1 MSAIIPIPRTPIT
14 IRPGVMSDM
23 PFLDSLQKLHT
34 KQVGWMPTKQFEGKI
49 KLGHVII
56 AEDERR
62 TPVGYC
68 IGNDQYFKRDDVG
81 IIYQMNVVPER
92 QRGLIGATLV
102 KAIEERSTERL
113 RILGVSDIRRL
124 SGEVG

>member
-1 MSAIIPIPRTPIT
+1 MELIVSHESESSSGIALPLPRAAIR
-14 IRPGVMSDM
+14 IRPGTMDDV

-56 AEDERR
+56 AEDESKQ
-62 TPVGYC
+62 PVGYC

-81 IIYQMNVVPER
+81 IIYQMNVVPMK
-92 QRGLIGATLV
+92 QRALIGATL
-102 KAIEERSTERL
+102 
-113 RILGVSDIRRL
+113 
-124 SGEVG
+124 